1 MSAFGEITF
10 VPVPTYAQQK
20 ANVYEKSTAA
30 SASAAFLKSKKP
42 EQGSRDKL
50 GCVVVCSREG
60 LTITSG
66 MCFSCKKQYG
76 FLFCILSLSW
86 LLITT
91 APAPESRPAYTTLV
105 HAYKSRCR
113 KFDPSPKSSGSIQKK
128 IPLHSC

>member
-10 VPVPTYAQQK
+10 VPVPTYTQQK

-66 MCFSCKKQYG
+66 MCF
-76 FLFCILSLSW
+76 LFCILSPSW

-105 HAYKSRCR
+105 CTLTSQDAEGVILCEAQ
-113 KFDPSPKSSGSIQKK
+113 SGVEV
-128 IPLHSC
+128 